1 MVVKCPKC
9 QVKLNVP
16 DEKIA
21 PEGSRFKCPKCTT
34 ILLVKKP
41 SERPQETVKPKHLD
55 KNKILLALGVEDVS
69 QKIVSLLAG
78 DGFNVITSG
87 DGVDAMV
94 KAAKEL
100 PYTAIVD
107 VALPKIY
114 GFEVCK
120 RLKTA
125 PDTKNIKVILYTSI
139 HDKLKYR
146 RPPSSL
152 YGADGYVE
160 DHETDSM
167 LLQKVHSLLTGTP
180 PAMKPEAGTG
190 TAPVTQPQTTAPP
203 QQPRAEAPSAPQ
215 VTAPAGAPAGGDEW
229 VDKGRRLARTVL
241 ADVFLYNPQKAE
253 DALRSGNFLDV
264 FKGEVNEGRKLYE
277 SRIPQEVRSQG
288 DFFQQEVLAFLEG
301 KKKSLNI

>member
-9 QVKLNVP
+9 QVKLNIP

-34 ILLVKKP
+34 VLLVKRP
-41 SERPQETVKPKHLD
+41 SERPQETVKPKQLD
-55 KNKILLALGVEDVS
+55 KNKVLLALGAEDVS
-69 QKIVSLLAG
+69 QKILSVLTG
-78 DGFNVITSG
+78 DGFNVITSS

-125 PDTKNIKVILYTSI
+125 PDTKDIKVILYTSI

-152 YGADGYVE
+152 YGADGYIE
-160 DHETDSM
+160 DHETDSV

-180 PAMKPEAGTG
+180 PAKKPEAGTEP
-190 TAPVTQPQTTAPP
+190 APATQPQATAPL

-215 VTAPAGAPAGGDEW
+215 VTAPAGGDEW
-229 VDKGRRLARTVL
+229 VDKAKRLARTVL

-264 FKGEVNEGRKLYE
+264 FTGEINEGRKLYE
-277 SRIPQEVRSQG
+277 SRIPQDVRSQG